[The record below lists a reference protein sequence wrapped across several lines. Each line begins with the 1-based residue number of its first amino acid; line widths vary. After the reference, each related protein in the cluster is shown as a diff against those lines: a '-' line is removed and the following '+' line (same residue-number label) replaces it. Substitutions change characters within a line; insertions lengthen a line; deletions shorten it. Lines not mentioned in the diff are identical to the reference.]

1 MRSPGR
7 GVHDSE
13 EQLRRLYTL
22 HGRPVLAYALRRT
35 SSAEDAAD
43 AVAETFLVAWR
54 RLDSVPSDD
63 ALPWLYGVARRVL
76 ANQRRATHRR
86 VRLAERLR
94 QELPAAIQASDPPP
108 VTSNGPVVAA
118 LRRLSAD
125 DQEVLLLAAWEQ
137 LEPNEIAEVLG
148 VSRIAARS
156 RLHRARRRL
165 ADRAAEDPEHSPTT
179 ILRIEEAR

>member
-1 MRSPGR
+1 MMSPAR
-7 GVHDSE
+7 GVPDSE
-13 EQLRRLYTL
+13 ERLRRLYTL

-54 RLDSVPSDD
+54 RLDSVPSGD

-76 ANQRRATHRR
+76 ANQRRAAHRR

-94 QELPAAIQASDPPP
+94 QELPPAIQAIDPHAASGPFPP
-108 VTSNGPVVAA
+108 A

-125 DQEVLLLAAWEQ
+125 DQEILLLAAWEE

-148 VSRIAARS
+148 ISRIAARS

-165 ADRAAEDPEHSPTT
+165 ADRTAEDADSPTT
-179 ILRIEEAR
+179 TLRIEEAR

>member
-1 MRSPGR
+1 MRSRVG
-7 GVHDSE
+7 GVRESE
-13 EQLRRLYTL
+13 EQLRRLYTV

-54 RLDSVPSDD
+54 RLDSIPSGD
-63 ALPWLYGVARRVL
+63 ALPWLYGVARRIL

-94 QELPAAIQASDPPP
+94 RELPAALQAIDPP
-108 VTSNGPVVAA
+108 VTSNGPVTAA

-125 DQEVLLLAAWEQ
+125 DQEILRLSAWEQ
-137 LEPNEIAEVLG
+137 LQPNEIAEVLG
-148 VSRIAARS
+148 ISRIAARS
-156 RLHRARRRL
+156 RMHRARRRL
-165 ADRAAEDPEHSPTT
+165 ADRTAEDAEHSPTT
-179 ILRIEEAR
+179 TLRIEEAR

>member
-1 MRSPGR
+1 MRSPEG
-7 GVHDSE
+7 GAHCSE
-13 EQLRRLYTL
+13 EQLRQLYTL
-22 HGRPVLAYALRRT
+22 HGRPVLAYALRRA

-43 AVAETFLVAWR
+43 ALAETFLIAWR

-76 ANQRRATHRR
+76 ANQRRAAHRR

-94 QELPAAIQASDPPP
+94 QELPAAIQAVDPPVAADAP
-108 VTSNGPVVAA
+108 VMAA

-125 DQEVLLLAAWEQ
+125 DQEILLLAAWEQ
-137 LEPNEIAEVLG
+137 LGPNEIAEVLG

-156 RLHRARRRL
+156 RLHRARQRL
-165 ADRAAEDPEHSPTT
+165 ADRTAADAEHLPTT
-179 ILRIEEAR
+179 TLRIEEAR

>member
-1 MRSPGR
+1 
-7 GVHDSE
+7 VHDSE
-13 EQLRRLYTL
+13 EQLRRLYAL

-35 SSAEDAAD
+35 PSAEDAAD

-76 ANQRRATHRR
+76 ANQRRAAYRR

-94 QELPAAIQASDPPP
+94 QELPVAIEAIDPP
-108 VTSNGPVVAA
+108 VTSNGPVMTA
-118 LRRLSAD
+118 LRGLSAD

-137 LEPNEIAEVLG
+137 LEPIEIAEVLG

-165 ADRAAEDPEHSPTT
+165 AVRAAEEAEHSPATF
-179 ILRIEEAR
+179 RIEEAR